1 MGTDVVKNITLSCT
15 KLGEVE
21 LSGVKL
27 ENAAGKLLDVQSD
40 SLDRHVAMQP
50 AAIAYYG
57 SLKKEAGRRL
67 AALERAYDK
76 WQRKKYA
83 EAKVAVESGT
93 ANKNTIKVEDV
104 KARFIVD
111 NEVEIQKWEDQI
123 EKAQFEFDTLDVW
136 YEAWR
141 QKSFSIREMASIE
154 EDERFNGNPSIDGR
168 GERKTESEV
177 KIERVREI
185 MNRRKAASQSAGQ
198 SLSGNRPIS
207 Q

>member
-1 MGTDVVKNITLSCT
+1 MASDVVKNISTTCT

-21 LSGVKL
+21 LAGVKL
-27 ENAAGKLLDVQSD
+27 ENAAAKLLDVQSD
-40 SLDRHVAMQP
+40 SFDRHVAMQP

-57 SLKKEAGRRL
+57 SLKKDAARRL
-67 AALERAYDK
+67 ASLERSYDK

-123 EKAQFEFDTLDVW
+123 EKAQFEFDTLDIW

-154 EDERFNGNPSIDGR
+154 EDERFNANPSIDGR
-168 GERKTESEV
+168 GERKTEAEV

-185 MNRRKAASQSAGQ
+185 MRRRKSGQEASQSLAAK
-198 SLSGNRPIS
+198 
-207 Q
+207 